1 MRCPLVHICVYFVM
15 GMLICDGLAGT
26 VSLSSAQLL
35 VPLCLFVLFYAFSCW
50 KSLRLTAYLSMAL
63 TFVFMG
69 WTYFSFRY
77 DEVRRSVPVSGDSVV
92 GCVIGQPDRKPKTW
106 AVRLETQ
113 DGVGL
118 LAYLRTSE
126 PPNIGDTISFRPM
139 LVKRTC
145 PLDSDDVGS
154 AGYKRYLFY
163 SGVSAVTYSDSSSL
177 TVIPSTAL
185 NLRNYADAVR
195 LRLSE
200 LYREGGV
207 VGDEGAVAEAITTG
221 NRTLLTAS
229 LKDSY
234 SDAGASH
241 ILALSGY
248 HLSLIY
254 ALLELMFL
262 SRLVAI
268 RWRWIS
274 RLCVLSL
281 LWVFAWLAGMPPSL
295 MRATI
300 MITTMIVSGLLYR
313 NSMSLNSLAISA
325 LILLVADP
333 LSLFNVGFQLS
344 YVSMVGILLVGIPL
358 TDRLTGVHW
367 LLDKVALVIVIT
379 LTCSVFTAPLL
390 ALYFGR
396 LPLLSAM
403 TNLMLALIVPA
414 VLVLAFLW
422 WVTIFIAPLQHV
434 VTAALL
440 FAVSVMNGVVEF
452 VASIPWGTF
461 EWRPNMLGITLF
473 YALLCSIIRIFH
485 YLCSSKS

>member
-1 MRCPLVHICVYFVM
+1 MRCPLVHICVYFVV

-26 VSLSSAQLL
+26 VLLSSAQLL

-77 DEVRRSVPVSGDSVV
+77 DEVRRSVPAPGDSVV
-92 GCVIGQPDRKPKTW
+92 GCVVGQPDRKPKTW

-118 LAYLRTSE
+118 LAYLKISE
-126 PPNIGDTISFRPM
+126 SPDTGDTISLRPL

-145 PLDSDDVGS
+145 PLDSDDIGS

-163 SGVSAVTYSDSSSL
+163 SGVSAVIYSDSSSL
-177 TVIPSTAL
+177 IVIPSTAL
-185 NLRNYADAVR
+185 SLRNYADVIR
-195 LRLSE
+195 RKLSG
-200 LYREGGV
+200 LYRKGGV

-221 NRTLLTAS
+221 NRTLLTTS
-229 LKDSY
+229 LRDSY
-234 SDAGASH
+234 SDAGANH

-262 SRLVAI
+262 SRLVTI

-281 LWVFAWLAGMPPSL
+281 LWVFAWLAGMPLSL

-300 MITTMIVSGLLYR
+300 MITVMVVSGLSYR
-313 NSMSLNSLAISA
+313 NGLSLNSLAISA
-325 LILLVADP
+325 LVLLVADP
-333 LSLFNVGFQLS
+333 LSLFDVGFQLS
-344 YVSMVGILLVGIPL
+344 YVSMIGILLIGVPL
-358 TDRLTGVHW
+358 TYSLSSPYW
-367 LLDKVALVIVIT
+367 LIDKIVPVIVIT
-379 LTCSVFTAPLL
+379 LTCSVFTAPIV

-396 LPLLSAM
+396 LPLLSVV